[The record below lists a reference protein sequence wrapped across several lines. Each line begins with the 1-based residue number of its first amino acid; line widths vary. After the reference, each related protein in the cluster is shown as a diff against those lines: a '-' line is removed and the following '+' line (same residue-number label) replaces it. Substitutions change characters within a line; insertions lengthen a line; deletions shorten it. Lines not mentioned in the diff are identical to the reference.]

1 MMPPSDM
8 NTDPR
13 ALTPEERDL
22 AQRLARLG
30 SSGGT
35 GPSSD
40 LDARILAAAHD
51 AVARAPTRQSQRRWP
66 VAFGIAASL
75 ALAIGVAW
83 QLRPLPE
90 SSAAYQSE
98 MPARMASDAPPD
110 VAGNTATTPAEATA
124 ESAVAAQTAAADTA
138 SAIPPPPPAA
148 ESGAPKPAARV
159 AARPAQPAPAP
170 EAAVVEPDIAFDTP
184 APAPAGDSATAKAAA
199 NAQSQPPSAAPYAA
213 PAVERQKA
221 APAPATDAAATALPE
236 TDTLNRLQ
244 SSGTRDAVES
254 DEPGADVP
262 PATMASP
269 EARDAWLARIRE
281 LVAAGRVD
289 AARASLREFTHRY
302 PDFQLPADLRA
313 LAQ

>member
-13 ALTPEERDL
+13 ALTPEEREL

-30 SSGGT
+30 SNGGP
-35 GPSSD
+35 GPSPD

-51 AVARAPTRQSQRRWP
+51 AVARAPARRAQQRWP
-66 VAFGIAASL
+66 VALGIAASL

-83 QLRPLPE
+83 QLRPLPDT
-90 SSAAYQSE
+90 SAAYQSE
-98 MPARMASDAPPD
+98 MPARMVSEVPPD
-110 VAGNTATTPAEATA
+110 VAGDAAATASAAAPA
-124 ESAVAAQTAAADTA
+124 ESAATQQTAVAD
-138 SAIPPPPPAA
+138 IPSPAPPLPPPAA
-148 ESGAPKPAARV
+148 GPEPPKPAARI
-159 AARPAQPAPAP
+159 AARPAPPAP
-170 EAAVVEPDIAFDTP
+170 EAAVVQPDIVFDTA
-184 APAPAGDSATAKAAA
+184 APVLNRETAAAKAAA
-199 NAQSQPPSAAPYAA
+199 NTQSQTPPAAPTAA
-213 PAVERQKA
+213 ERQT
-221 APAPATDAAATALPE
+221 APAPASNAAATALPE
-236 TDTLNRLQ
+236 TDTLDRLQ
-244 SSGTRDAVES
+244 SAGTRDAVES

>member
-13 ALTPEERDL
+13 ALTPEEREL

-30 SSGGT
+30 SHGGA
-35 GPSSD
+35 GPSPD

-51 AVARAPTRQSQRRWP
+51 AVAGAPVRRPQRWP
-66 VAFGIAASL
+66 VALGIAASL

-83 QLRPLPE
+83 QLRPLPDT
-90 SSAAYQSE
+90 SAAYQSE
-98 MPARMASDAPPD
+98 APARMAAEAPPEI
-110 VAGNTATTPAEATA
+110 AGNAATAPAEATP
-124 ESAVAAQTAAADTA
+124 ESNATAQTAVADVA
-138 SAIPPPPPAA
+138 SPAPPPPSPAVA
-148 ESGAPKPAARV
+148 SGASRPTTRA
-159 AARPAQPAPAP
+159 AARPAQPTP
-170 EAAVVEPDIAFDTP
+170 ESAVAEPDIVFDTA
-184 APAPAGDSATAKAAA
+184 APAPAGDFAAANAAA
-199 NAQSQPPSAAPYAA
+199 NAQSQSSSAATRAA

-221 APAPATDAAATALPE
+221 APAPAADAAATALPE
-236 TDTLNRLQ
+236 TDTLDRLQ